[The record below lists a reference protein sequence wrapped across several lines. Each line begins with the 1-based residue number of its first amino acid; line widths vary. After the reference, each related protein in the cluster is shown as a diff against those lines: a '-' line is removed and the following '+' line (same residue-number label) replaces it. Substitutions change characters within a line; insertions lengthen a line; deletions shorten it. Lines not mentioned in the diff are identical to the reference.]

1 MPRISDSYDP
11 SNNVGGSGSPVSR
24 GTWIAGTAV
33 ALLFLAA
40 AVVLFARF
48 GTSTGARA
56 TLRAYDVLSDSSISV
71 SLDVAR
77 PKGQTALCEVRAFDS
92 GGRTVADSLVEVP
105 PGDTVTTIVNR
116 QLTTSGRAFA
126 VEVGDCTG
134 R

>member
-1 MPRISDSYDP
+1 MPPVDP
-11 SNNVGGSGSPVSR
+11 SNNIGGSGSPVSR

-33 ALLFLAA
+33 ALVFLAA

-48 GTSTGARA
+48 GASTGARA
-56 TLRAYDVLSDSSISV
+56 TLRTYAVLSDSSISV

-77 PKGQTALCEVRAFDS
+77 PKGQTAVCSVRAFDAN
-92 GGRTVADSLVEVP
+92 GRTVADSLVEVP
-105 PGDTVTTIVNR
+105 PGNTVSTVANR
-116 QLTTSGRAFA
+116 QLTTSGRAVA